1 MKTIWFAVIAI
12 LFGTLATFI
21 VTKYMTGPVKASGPQ
36 VIMAA
41 NTIEA
46 GTALVATQFK
56 LVTWP
61 VPVAPEGAHSNETK
75 LLGRVARQPILAG
88 ELILESKL
96 ASLESKGGL
105 ASIITLGKRAIS
117 VRVNDVVGVAGFALP
132 GNYVDVLVS
141 TKDDLGQPFSKVVL
155 SHVRVLAVAQDTT
168 ADPTKPKVVNAVTL
182 ELIPEEAEKLD
193 LARSIGSLSL
203 ALRNEIDNSESKSA
217 GANLKDITQYKE
229 SLANNAKLSG
239 GASRVTSNQ
248 KQKIRS
254 AKKLTVNVPSQQISK
269 IEEIRG
275 VKVDGNTQ

>member
-1 MKTIWFAVIAI
+1 MKTIWFVVIA
-12 LFGTLATFI
+12 LVFGTIATFI
-21 VTKYMTGPVKASGPQ
+21 VTKFIAGPVKAVGPQ

-41 NTIEA
+41 STIEA
-46 GTALVATQFK
+46 GTTLLATQLK
-56 LVTWP
+56 VVTWP
-61 VPVAPEGAHSNETK
+61 SAVAPEGAHSDEKK

-88 ELILESKL
+88 ELVLESKL

-141 TKDDLGQPFSKVVL
+141 ARDDSGQPFSKVVL
-155 SHVRVLAVAQDTT
+155 SHVKVLAIAQDTT

-203 ALRNEIDNSESKSA
+203 VLRNEIDNSESKSV

-229 SLANNAKLSG
+229 SLASNAKLPGGTSG
-239 GASRVTSNQ
+239 VTSNK

-254 AKKLTVNVPSQQISK
+254 VKKLTVSAPGQQISK

-275 VKVDGNTQ
+275 VKMDLSTQ